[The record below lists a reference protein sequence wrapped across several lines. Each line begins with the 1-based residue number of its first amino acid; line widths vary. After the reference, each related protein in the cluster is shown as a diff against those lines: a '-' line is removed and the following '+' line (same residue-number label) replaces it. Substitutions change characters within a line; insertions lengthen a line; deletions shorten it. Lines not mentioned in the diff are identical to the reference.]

1 MAGPLEE
8 GVNAYQNGDYARA
21 LRLWRPLANQGNAI
35 AQAHLG
41 LMYIFGRG
49 VPKNDAEAVAWLRKA
64 AAQGN
69 SEGEGRLGVMYLYGE
84 GVPQDYAQAQ
94 MWLRKGAEQGDFV
107 AQDGLG
113 YLYETGKDVPQDY
126 VQAHMWYNLAASD
139 AQDAAMSD
147 TASQQRDLVAAT
159 MTPAQIAEAQR
170 MAREWKRMN
179 SEQLTQP
186 TIRIAVTEAALRAI
200 TATLPVAYEAKVT
213 AKGPFCG
220 RAG

>member
-1 MAGPLEE
+1 MRQPTKTFLAGGVLALALFGPAIAGPLEE
-8 GVNAYQNGDYARA
+8 GVTAYQNGDYAEA

-41 LMYIFGRG
+41 LMYTFGRG

-84 GVPQDYAQAQ
+84 GVPQDYAQAH

-107 AQDGLG
+107 AQDSLG

-147 TASQQRDLVAAT
+147 TASQQRDLVAAK

-170 MAREWKRMN
+170 MAREWVPR
-179 SEQLTQP
+179 
-186 TIRIAVTEAALRAI
+186 R
-200 TATLPVAYEAKVT
+200 
-213 AKGPFCG
+213 
-220 RAG
+220 